1 MNQPSLSAAKKSTL
15 KIPKVVTIDFE
26 TEGIEGRPKYPPI
39 PAGFSIL
46 KPGQKKSK
54 YYAWGHPCENNCTF
68 DEARRALLEVWESD
82 LPLLFHN
89 SKFDVDVAETH
100 MKMPPIRWERVHDTL
115 FLLFLHDPHAI
126 SLSLKP
132 AAERLL
138 GVAPEERDAV
148 KDWVLAHIP
157 EAKKKPSTWGAYICK
172 APGKLVGTYA
182 DGDVTRTKALFD
194 LLYCD
199 IHQRSMG
206 PAYDRERRLMKIL
219 LANEREGV
227 CADLDAMKADHTVY
241 LKALETADKWLR
253 KRLKQPDLNIDS
265 DADLAKVLDR
275 EGIVTDWVL
284 TKTGK
289 KSTAKGNMTPDRF
302 NDPKVAA
309 MLGFRGR
316 LTTCVGTFLEPWIR
330 MAETGDGRIFTNWNQ
345 VRQSHGNDGFAGA
358 RTGRMSCN
366 PNFMNIPKQ
375 FEESANG
382 YQHPRFLK
390 SLPPLPLMRRY
401 ITADPGEVFLHRD
414 YSQQELR
421 ILAHFEDGDLLRRYN
436 ETPRMDVHDL
446 VQRLIK
452 DITGHEYGRKP
463 VKIINFGKVY
473 GMGVGKLAIAIEST
487 VEDAKRLSDAH
498 KKALPGVKELEK
510 GIKEH
515 SKAGHPIVTWGGRQY
530 FCEEPRMIQGRMC
543 TFEYKLLNYLI
554 QGSAADCTKEAIIR
568 YDETKQHGRFLVTV
582 HDELNVSAPKKY
594 AKAEMAILREAMESI
609 EFGLPM
615 LSDGESGSNW
625 ADLTAFQ
632 EKK

>member
-1 MNQPSLSAAKKSTL
+1 MSQPSLSAAKKST
-15 KIPKVVTIDFE
+15 IRVPKVVTVDFE

-39 PAGFSIL
+39 PVGFSIL

-68 DEARRALLEVWESD
+68 DEARRALLEVWEGD
-82 LPLLFHN
+82 VPLLFHN
-89 SKFDVDVAETH
+89 GKFDVDVAETH
-100 MKMPPIRWERVHDTL
+100 MKMSPIRWERVHDTL

-194 LLYCD
+194 LLFVD
-199 IHQRSMG
+199 IAMRGML

-227 CADLDAMKADHTVY
+227 CADLGAMQADHTIY
-241 LKALETADKWLR
+241 TKALETADKWLR
-253 KRLKQPDLNIDS
+253 KRLNEPDLNIDS
-265 DADLAKVLDR
+265 DADLAKALDR

-366 PNFMNIPKQ
+366 PNFMNIPKK
-375 FEESANG
+375 FDESANG

-436 ETPRMDVHDL
+436 ENPRMDVHDL
-446 VQRLIK
+446 VQKLIK
-452 DITGHEYGRKP
+452 EITGHEYGRKP

-498 KKALPGVKELEK
+498 KKALPGVKDLEK
-510 GIKEH
+510 GIKDF
-515 SKAGHPIVTWGGRQY
+515 SKAGNPIVTWGGRQY
-530 FCEEPRMIQGRMC
+530 YCEEPRMIQGRMC
-543 TFEYKLLNYLI
+543 TFEYKLLNYLV

-568 YDETKQHGRFLVTV
+568 YDEAKQHGRFLVTV
-582 HDELNVSAPKKY
+582 HDEINVSASKKY
-594 AKAEMAILREAMESI
+594 AKSEMAILREAMESI